1 VLRARDTFGAEVTL
15 RDLFQTQTVAKLAAK
30 IEQRIVERL
39 ELMSEE
45 EATRLLAS

>member
-1 VLRARDTFGAEVTL
+1 MTL
-15 RDLFQTQTVAKLAAK
+15 RDLFQAQTVAKLAAK